1 MMEERIVLD
10 TNCLVMAISARN
22 RYHQIW
28 QSFLEGRYILCF
40 STEMLEEYEEVLA
53 RNINSRIAQYVLS
66 ALLNRRNVCLI
77 NVYFKFGLIAADP
90 DDNKFVDCAIAAN
103 ARFIVTEDKYF
114 EALKEVDFPRVDIIG
129 IDAFIRQLDE
139 GS

>member
-1 MMEERIVLD
+1 MKEERIVLD
-10 TNCLVMAISARN
+10 TNCLLMAISARN

-40 STEMLEEYEEVLA
+40 STEMLEEYEGVLA

-66 ALLNRRNVCLI
+66 ALLNRRNVRLI

-103 ARFIVTEDKYF
+103 ARFIVTEDKHF

>member
-10 TNCLVMAISARN
+10 TNCLLMAISARN

-28 QSFLEGRYILCF
+28 QSFLEGRYMLCF

-66 ALLNRRNVCLI
+66 ALMNSMLDQCIFQVRPNCCR
-77 NVYFKFGLIAADP
+77 
-90 DDNKFVDCAIAAN
+90 
-103 ARFIVTEDKYF
+103 
-114 EALKEVDFPRVDIIG
+114 PR
-129 IDAFIRQLDE
+129 
-139 GS
+139 

>member
-1 MMEERIVLD
+1 MKEERIVLD
-10 TNCLVMAISARN
+10 TNCLLMAISARN

-66 ALLNRRNVCLI
+66 VLLNRRNVCLI

-103 ARFIVTEDKYF
+103 ARFIVTEDKHF

-139 GS
+139 RS

>member
-1 MMEERIVLD
+1 
-10 TNCLVMAISARN
+10 
-22 RYHQIW
+22 
-28 QSFLEGRYILCF
+28 
-40 STEMLEEYEEVLA
+40 MLEEYEEVLA

-90 DDNKFVDCAIAAN
+90 DDNKFVDCAIAVN
-103 ARFIVTEDKYF
+103 ARFIVTEDKHF